1 MHEKGFAMELT
12 RKGLPRVV
20 ITGMGAVTSLGT
32 VETLWE
38 NVKAG
43 ISGIRR
49 VRSFDVSRLPVKV
62 VGEVPDFDPRQYIE
76 HKEARRMARSSQFAV
91 GAAKMALADA
101 ELAEEQLVEETE
113 RIGVSVGTGLGG
125 YEVLAE
131 ATHRYMTTTCKI
143 SPFALVSGLP
153 NMPAHYVSRYAH
165 ATGPLSALST
175 ACATGTQSIGSA
187 SDMIRLGQ
195 ADIVLTG
202 GVESVLTD
210 YALVAFDAMTVLAQ
224 GFEDCP
230 TEASRPFD
238 ADRCGFVYSEGCG
251 ILVLESLEHAQKRG
265 ARVYAEVLGH
275 GESSDSN
282 HVAALDTEGKGA
294 VRAMKWALD
303 DAEIN
308 PEDIDYINAHGT
320 ATVANDAIETLA
332 IKKLFKHHA
341 YKLAVSS
348 TKSMLGHCMG
358 ASGAIEAIVCVKSL
372 VNQVLH
378 PTINYRRPDPKCDL
392 DYIPNE
398 ARDKKLRR
406 VLSNSFGLG
415 GQNACVVLGS
425 L

>member
-1 MHEKGFAMELT
+1 MELT

-20 ITGMGAVTSLGT
+20 ISGMGAVTSLGT
-32 VETLWE
+32 VESLWE

-49 VRSFDVSRLPVKV
+49 VRSFDVSKLPVKV
-62 VGEVPDFDPRQYIE
+62 VGEVTDFDPRQFIE

-91 GAAKMALADA
+91 AAAKMALTDAD
-101 ELAEEQLVEETE
+101 LGEEQLLAESEH
-113 RIGVSVGTGLGG
+113 IGVAMGTGLGG

-131 ATHRYMTTTCKI
+131 ATNRYMTTSARI
-143 SPFALVSGLP
+143 SPFALLSGLP

-165 ATGPLSALST
+165 ATGPMSALST
-175 ACATGTQSIGSA
+175 ACATGTQSIGDA
-187 SDMIRLGQ
+187 TDMIRLGQ
-195 ADIVLTG
+195 ADIVIAG

-251 ILVLESLEHAQKRG
+251 VLILERLEHALKRG
-265 ARVYAEVLGH
+265 ARIYAEVLGH
-275 GESSDSN
+275 GASSDAN

-294 VRAMKWALD
+294 IRAMKWALD
-303 DAEIN
+303 NAGIN

-320 ATVANDAIETLA
+320 ATVPNDAIETLA

-341 YKLAVSS
+341 HKLAISS

-358 ASGAIEAIVCVKSL
+358 ASGAIEAIVCAKSL
-372 VNQVLH
+372 VNHVLH
-378 PTINYRRPDPKCDL
+378 PTINYRRPDPNCDL
-392 DYIPNE
+392 DYVPNE
-398 ARDKKLRR
+398 ARDSKSLRR